1 MMDTDILEML
11 DEIGRSSVARLNPA
25 VTVPGDTAMARR
37 EKVLHAIRGTILPRR
52 LEFTAAN
59 GDCLAIEVNSSR
71 VTDVFRVPSGV
82 APDFETE
89 LRQDLAV
96 KLAQL
101 VTDIACAPAPLQLIS
116 LQPDTALEADDVGIT
131 FSEIEA
137 SCADMEQPVEPVI
150 SIVDAS
156 PESLKPTEET
166 PEADSTDALAQRF
179 FDGAEQFAQGRVL
192 IADGAA
198 LLADGA
204 CKDGEPL
211 HPKPDLLASFAR
223 DLARWD
229 DDTTNTMDHPQLIVI
244 RPSGGKGTGL
254 AVLND
259 GTNTA
264 LAVHEA
270 RKLGAV
276 VNLWAALKRPDG

>member
-25 VTVPGDTAMARR
+25 VTVPGESAGARR
-37 EKVLHAIRGTILPRR
+37 EKVLRTIRGTILPRR

-59 GDCLAIEVNSSR
+59 GECLAIEVNSSR

-89 LRQDLAV
+89 PRADLAA

-101 VTDIACAPAPLQLIS
+101 VTDIACAPAPLELIS

-137 SCADMEQPVEPVI
+137 YCVDLGLPTEPLI
-150 SIVDAS
+150 SIVAPDSES
-156 PESLKPTEET
+156 PAPADET
-166 PEADSTDALAQRF
+166 VEDEDTRSLAQRF
-179 FDGAEQFAQGRVL
+179 YDGAEKFATGRVL
-192 IADGAA
+192 FTDGKTHD
-198 LLADGA
+198 ADGA
-204 CKDGEPL
+204 CKDKEPL
-211 HPKPDLLASFAR
+211 HPNTDLLDRFTR
-223 DLARWD
+223 DIAGWD
-229 DDTTNTMDHPQLIVI
+229 RETTTVMDHPQLIVM
-244 RPSGGKGTGL
+244 RSSGGKGTGL

-259 GTNTA
+259 GANVA